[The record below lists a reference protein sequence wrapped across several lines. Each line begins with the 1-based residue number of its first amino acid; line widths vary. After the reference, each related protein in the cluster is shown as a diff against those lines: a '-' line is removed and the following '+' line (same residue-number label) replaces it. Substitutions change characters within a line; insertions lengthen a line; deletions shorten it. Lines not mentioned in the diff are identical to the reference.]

1 MNSLHVRASLRVR
14 GIDLELDVDKGE
26 TVAIL
31 GPNGAGKSTLLQLV
45 SGSLTPDDGIVR
57 LGSEMLTETS
67 ARTFVPIHARGV
79 ATLAQDALLF
89 PHMDARTNVAF
100 APRSTGANRATA
112 NAVADRWLDAVEA
125 SHLAG
130 RRPAQLSGGQAQ
142 RVAIAR
148 ALAADPRLLLL
159 DEPFAALDVETAPA
173 VRRVL
178 RTVLRDSGCTTLIV
192 THDLLDVVAL
202 ADSVAVIDGG
212 RVVERG
218 SVAEVLTAPRSEFG
232 ARIAGVN
239 LISGRAVDADDTTK
253 LTTTWGMTVHGSDRY
268 ATGTP
273 LVAVFSPAAV
283 SVHLTAPHAS
293 PRNVFEVVIEEL
305 EVQGSGIRVRSRS
318 HPDGSPGM
326 AADITPAAVADL
338 GLEPGRTV
346 FFVVKS
352 HEVALHPAL
361 PSQP

>member
-1 MNSLHVRASLRVR
+1 MSSLHLRATLGAR
-14 GIDLELDVDKGE
+14 GVALELDVEEGE
-26 TVAIL
+26 TVAVL

-45 SGSLTPDDGIVR
+45 SGSVTPDDGVVL
-57 LGSEMLTETS
+57 LGEDVLTDTS
-67 ARTFVPIHARGV
+67 SKTFVPIHARGV

-100 APRSTGANRATA
+100 APRSTGANRARA
-112 NAVADRWLDAVEA
+112 KVVADRWLDAVGA

-159 DEPFAALDVETAPA
+159 DEPCAALDVETAPA

-178 RTVLRDSGCTTLIV
+178 RTVLRESSRTALIV

-202 ADSVAVIDGG
+202 ADSVAVVEGG

-232 ARIAGVN
+232 ARIAGIN
-239 LISGRAVDADDTTK
+239 LLSGRAIDADDTTA
-253 LTTTWGMTVHGSDRY
+253 LRTDWGVTVHGSGQH
-268 ATGTP
+268 AAGTP
-273 LVAVFSPAAV
+273 VVAVFSPAAV
-283 SVHLTAPHAS
+283 SVHPVAPHAS
-293 PRNVFEVVIEEL
+293 PRNVFEVVVEEM
-305 EVQGSGIRVRSRS
+305 EVQGSGIRVRSRP
-318 HPDGSPGM
+318 HPDGSPGI
-326 AADITPAAVADL
+326 AADITPAAVSDL
-338 GLEPGRTV
+338 GLEPGRSV

-352 HEVALHPAL
+352 LEVALHPAL
-361 PSQP
+361 PSRL